1 MAMDGIFGVQCVEL
15 GKITNMFIETQNT
28 NSNSKNCLSCR
39 RNLNY
44 EFFGES
50 KSSKDGFNSNCRI
63 CRNQSR
69 RLSYNKS
76 TEQIIFNLMDSN
88 QNRCPNLTN
97 SKYKFQSK
105 AVCIE
110 NWTEVTVNI
119 ELTKSMVQLKII
131 DTNNKTIFN
140 LGFLPE
146 NPSEKNLNAIRG
158 YILKELH
165 AKSLRLCNSS
175 DEIHILKLEGLLG

>member
-1 MAMDGIFGVQCVEL
+1 
-15 GKITNMFIETQNT
+15 MFIEAQNT
-28 NSNSKNCLSCR
+28 ISNTKKCLSCR

-69 RLSYNKS
+69 RLYYNKS
-76 TEQIIFNLMDSN
+76 TEQIMFNLMDSN
-88 QNRCPNLTN
+88 QNRCPNFTN
-97 SKYKFQSK
+97 LKYKFMSR
-105 AVCIE
+105 AVSTE
-110 NWTEVTVNI
+110 NWTEVTIKI
-119 ELTKSMVQLKII
+119 ELTKFMVQLKII

-140 LGFLPE
+140 LGFMPE
-146 NPSEKNLNAIRG
+146 NLSEKNLNAIRG

-165 AKSLRLCNSS
+165 ARSLRLCNSS
-175 DEIHILKLEGLLG
+175 EEIHILKLEGLLG